1 MYWGIC
7 PIVRSHSDLGIF
19 DTASEAMMA
28 LNKLAAENMRTA
40 LLD

>member
-7 PIVRSHSDLGIF
+7 PIVRNHLDRGIF
-19 DTASEAMMA
+19 GTSSEAIMA
-28 LNKLAAENMRTA
+28 LDKLAAEGMRTA